1 MDSGRGSVSRAQ
13 QLLAKMASCGDMHKS
28 NPDEYPSSRCMADME
43 KESYLSPTENPS
55 TLSVSPGAEQQGYDV
70 DFDPP
75 LESKY
80 ECPICLMGL
89 RSAVQTPCGHR
100 FCNSCIKKSIRDTGQ
115 KCPVDNEVLTED
127 QLFPDNFAKR
137 EILSLTVRCRNVG
150 CNEKMELRHL
160 ENHMKLCEFAT
171 VPCPQCEE
179 PVWKNSIEEHM
190 NQDCLQ
196 RLITCPDCAESI
208 IYADKQFHEQMCP
221 FVSTVCEYCNMDL
234 IRGQLSSHCATD
246 CLKAPVA
253 CTFNMFGCQE
263 KMPRNNLALHMQEFT
278 QMHMR
283 FMADFLRNQSMNGI
297 LPAPKCGPS
306 CSPPSEHGA
315 SSRVG
320 EPCQCNQDMQQLRE
334 TVVELES
341 RLVRQDHQIRELSIR
356 NDTQHT
362 QITELR
368 KKLTSLEEKM
378 HELEA
383 QQYQGVY
390 EWPIKGFSAHLH
402 QQEAG
407 QPVVLHSPPFYTGK
421 PGYKLCL
428 RLHLQTPSAPRC
440 SNYISLFVHTMQG
453 EFDSQL
459 PWPLQGTI
467 RLSVL
472 DQAEGQHHTEIMETK
487 PDLQAFQRPTVHR
500 NPKGFG
506 YVTFMQLQALRQRAF
521 VRDDVLLVRCE
532 VMPRFET
539 SLRREGVQP
548 RGPEPSL

>member
-1 MDSGRGSVSRAQ
+1 
-13 QLLAKMASCGDMHKS
+13 MACGDMHKS
-28 NPDEYPSSRCMADME
+28 NPDEYPFSRCMADME
-43 KESYLSPTENPS
+43 KERESYLSPTENPS
-55 TLSVSPGAEQQGYDV
+55 TLCVSSSVQAEQQGYDV

-100 FCNSCIKKSIRDTGQ
+100 FCNGCIKKSIRDTGQ

-137 EILSLTVRCRNVG
+137 EILSLTVRCRNAG

-160 ENHMKLCEFAT
+160 ENHLKLCEFAT
-171 VPCPQCEE
+171 VPCPQCQK
-179 PVWKNSIEEHM
+179 PIWKNSVEEHM
-190 NQDCLQ
+190 NKDCLQ

-221 FVSTVCEYCNMDL
+221 FVNTVCEYCNMDF

-253 CTFNMFGCQE
+253 CTFSMFGCQE
-263 KMPRNNLALHMQEFT
+263 KMPRNDLALHMQEFT

-283 FMADFLRNQSMNGI
+283 YMAEFLRNQTINGI
-297 LPAPKCGPS
+297 PPTPKCGPS

-320 EPCQCNQDMQQLRE
+320 EPCQCSQDMQQLRE
-334 TVVELES
+334 TVVELEG

-368 KKLTSLEEKM
+368 KKLALLEEKM

-390 EWPIKGFSAHLH
+390 VWRIEGFSAHLH

-407 QPVVLHSPPFYTGK
+407 QPVVLHSPPFYTGR

-453 EFDSQL
+453 EYDSQL

-467 RLSVL
+467 RLAVL
-472 DQAEGQHHTEIMETK
+472 DQAESQHHIEIMETK
-487 PDLQAFQRPTVHR
+487 PDLQAFQRPTVQR

-506 YVTFMQLQALRQRAF
+506 YVTFMQLQALRQRGF
-521 VRDDVLLVRCE
+521 VKDDVLLVRCE
-532 VMPRFET
+532 VMPRFDT

>member
-1 MDSGRGSVSRAQ
+1 
-13 QLLAKMASCGDMHKS
+13 MACGDMHKS
-28 NPDEYPSSRCMADME
+28 NPDEYPFSRCMAEME
-43 KESYLSPTENPS
+43 KESYISPTENPS
-55 TLSVSPGAEQQGYDV
+55 TLSVSSGIEAEQQGYDV

-150 CNEKMELRHL
+150 CNEKMELRRL
-160 ENHMKLCEFAT
+160 ENHMALCEFAT
-171 VPCPQCEE
+171 VPCPQCKE
-179 PVWKNSIEEHM
+179 PVWKNSVEQHM

-196 RLITCPDCAESI
+196 RLVTCPDCAESI
-208 IYADKQFHEQMCP
+208 IYATKQFHEQMCP
-221 FVSTVCEYCNMDL
+221 FVNTVCEFCNMDF
-234 IRGQLSSHCATD
+234 IRGQLPSHCATD

-253 CTFNMFGCQE
+253 CTFSMFGCQE
-263 KMPRNNLALHMQEFT
+263 KMPRNDLALHMQEFT

-283 FMADFLRNQSMNGI
+283 YMAEFLRNQSLNGI
-297 LPAPKCGPS
+297 LPTSHQGPS
-306 CSPPSEHGA
+306 CLPPSEHGA

-320 EPCQCNQDMQQLRE
+320 EPCQCTQDMQQLRE
-334 TVVELES
+334 TVVELEG
-341 RLVRQDHQIRELSIR
+341 RLVRQDHQLRELSIR
-356 NDTQHT
+356 NDTQHA
-362 QITELR
+362 QVTELR
-368 KKLTSLEEKM
+368 KKLALLEEKM

-383 QQYQGVY
+383 QQYQGIYVWRI
-390 EWPIKGFSAHLH
+390 EGFSAHLH
-402 QQEAG
+402 QQETG

-472 DQAEGQHHTEIMETK
+472 DQAEGQNHVEVMETK
-487 PDLQAFQRPTVHR
+487 PDLQAFQRPTVQR

-506 YVTFMQLQALRQRAF
+506 YVTFMQLQALRQRGF
-521 VRDDVLLVRCE
+521 VKDDVLLVRCE
-532 VMPRFET
+532 VMPRFDT

>member
-1 MDSGRGSVSRAQ
+1 MACSDTQKSSFDDSYYDPPCET
-13 QLLAKMASCGDMHKS
+13 SCAALIDK
-28 NPDEYPSSRCMADME
+28 ER
-43 KESYLSPTENPS
+43 ESYLSPTENPS
-55 TLSVSPGAEQQGYDV
+55 TLSVSSCLQPDQQGYDV

-160 ENHMKLCEFAT
+160 ENHMPHCKFAT
-171 VPCPQCEE
+171 VPCPQCQES
-179 PVWKNSIEEHM
+179 VWKSELEEHI
-190 NQDCLQ
+190 NQECLQ
-196 RLITCPDCAESI
+196 RLVTCSDCAASI
-208 IYADKQFHEQMCP
+208 VYAEKQFHEQMCP
-221 FVSTVCEYCNMDL
+221 FANIVCEYCNMEL
-234 IRGQLSSHCATD
+234 IRDQLASHCDTD

-253 CTFNMFGCQE
+253 CTFSLFGCRE
-263 KMPRNNLALHMQEFT
+263 KMMRNDLALHMQEFT

-283 FMADFLRNQSMNGI
+283 NIAEFLRNQTINGFMHSSS
-297 LPAPKCGPS
+297 AS
-306 CSPPSEHGA
+306 ASPVREEHGA
-315 SSRVG
+315 SARPA
-320 EPCQCNQDMQQLRE
+320 EQCQCSQELLQLRE
-334 TVVELES
+334 TVRELES
-341 RLVRQDHQIRELSIR
+341 RLVLQDHQLRELSIR
-356 NDTQHT
+356 NETQTT
-362 QITELR
+362 QMTDLR
-368 KKLTSLEEKM
+368 KKLVSLEESTR
-378 HELEA
+378 ELEA

-390 EWPIKGFSAHLH
+390 VWRLEGFSAHLRN
-402 QQEAG
+402 QEAG
-407 QPVVLHSPPFYTGK
+407 QPVVLHSPPFYTGR

-459 PWPLQGTI
+459 SWPLQGTI
-467 RLSVL
+467 RLAVL
-472 DQAEGQHHTEIMETK
+472 DQTDGQHHVEVMETK
-487 PDLQAFQRPTVHR
+487 PELQAFQRPTVQR

-506 YVTFMQLQALRQRAF
+506 YVTFMPLQSLRQRGF
-521 VRDDVLLVRCE
+521 VRDDLLLVRCE
-532 VMPRFET
+532 VTPRFDL